1 MLNLAIYKFNKVKP
15 NLFSCQIGE
24 RKTILW
30 WHFQF
35 QLTYKYDLN
44 LSSPVYLVSYFQ
56 KPKLLSQLLSTWNK
70 TDVCFSVSFPYLI
83 KNMLNK
89 QIIVKN
95 MSSLSSKSL
104 WERHVGWETTC
115 IWCIYS
121 TEIVII
127 DYAWYIWMHN
137 GGLELLT
144 FALNKSLSY
153 FNK

>member
-24 RKTILW
+24 RKTIFW

-89 QIIVKN
+89 LKLLLKICLHCHQNHYEKD
-95 MSSLSSKSL
+95 MLD
-104 WERHVGWETTC
+104 ETTC

-127 DYAWYIWMHN
+127 DYDWYIWMHN

-144 FALNKSLSY
+144 FALKKSLSY
-153 FNK
+153 FDK